1 MSKKQLA
8 LSVMFRLKKFQT
20 ALGKATKRYMPF
32 YEDHNNY
39 NIDFYIILLPTAQDR
54 E

>member
-20 ALGKATKRYMPF
+20 ALGKAPKRY
-32 YEDHNNY
+32 
-39 NIDFYIILLPTAQDR
+39 LQVAGQKTK
-54 E
+54 